1 MFKQNLQITKSNILD
16 STLFLKKNI
25 ISLIPLRFVILL
37 CFCKQIKPFML
48 SKIITSATIG
58 IDAYLVETETHCE
71 KQIPGFLIVGLP
83 DNAVKESR
91 ERVTAAIKNSGYEFP
106 VKKITINL
114 APADI
119 KKEGSSFD
127 LPIAIGILAASD
139 IVKPDLL
146 EDTIILG
153 ELSLD
158 GSIRHIKGALPI
170 AVEAKAKNIKRIIL
184 PSSSVKEASIVEG
197 IDVYGIDTLQEAVR
211 FLNGEFKPEPVKSN
225 LEEIFSA
232 VNTYNLDFKDVKG
245 QENVKRAL
253 EVAAAGGHNI
263 LMIGPPGSG
272 KSMLAKRIPS
282 ILPPMSF
289 EEALETTK
297 IHSVA
302 GILQKEKA
310 LVTERPFRSPHHTVS
325 DAALI
330 GGGSF
335 PRPGEVSY
343 AHHGVLFL
351 DELPEFKKN
360 VLEVLRQPL
369 EDYKVTVSRSKMSL
383 EFPANF
389 MLASAMNPCPCGY
402 YTDPDKECTCNTG
415 MIQRYMSKISGP
427 LLDRIDIHIEVPA
440 VKYKELSSREEGEH
454 SVNIRERVVKAREI
468 QLKRFSGFK
477 KIYCNADMSTREVRT
492 FCRLN
497 DAGEQL
503 LKMAMTKLGLSARAY
518 DRILKVSRTI
528 ADLENSENIEAAHIS
543 EAIQYRSLDREL
555 WNH

>member
-1 MFKQNLQITKSNILD
+1 
-16 STLFLKKNI
+16 
-25 ISLIPLRFVILL
+25 
-37 CFCKQIKPFML
+37 
-48 SKIITSATIG
+48 SATYG
-58 IDAYLVETETHCE
+58 IDAYLVEVETHVE
-71 KQIPGFLIVGLP
+71 KQVPGFIIVGLP

-91 ERVTAAIKNSGYEFP
+91 ERVTSAIKNSGFEFP
-106 VKKITINL
+106 KKRITINL

-127 LPIAIGILAASD
+127 LPIAIGILSATEKVETGMLADS
-139 IVKPDLL
+139 VL
-146 EDTIILG
+146 LG

-158 GSIRHIKGALPI
+158 GVLRPVKGALSI
-170 AVEAKAKNIKRIIL
+170 SVEAKNKGLKRIIL
-184 PSSSVKEASIVEG
+184 PMESASEAGIVDDIE
-197 IDVYGIDTLQEAVR
+197 VYGMESLFDVVQ
-211 FLNGEFKPEPVKSN
+211 FLNGEITKEPVKTDKN
-225 LEEIFSA
+225 EIFSE
-232 VNTYNLDFKDVKG
+232 VNKYQLDFSDVKG

-272 KSMLAKRIPS
+272 KTMLAKRFPS
-282 ILPPMSF
+282 ILPPLTF

-302 GILQKEKA
+302 GILPKEKA
-310 LVTERPFRSPHHTVS
+310 LITERPFRSPHHTVS
-325 DAALI
+325 DAALV

-335 PRPGEVSY
+335 PRPGEVSF
-343 AHHGVLFL
+343 AHYGVLFL

-369 EDYKVTVSRSKMSL
+369 EDSKVTVSRSKLSL

-402 YTDPDKECTCNTG
+402 FTDPNKECTCSPPL
-415 MIQRYMSKISGP
+415 IQKYMAKISGP

-440 VKYKELSSREEGEH
+440 VKYKELSSDNKSET
-454 SVNIRERVVKAREI
+454 SSDIRKRVIYARKI
-468 QLKRFSGFK
+468 QLKRFDGMK
-477 KIYCNADMSTREVRT
+477 NIYCNGDMGTKEIRQ
-492 FCRLN
+492 FCSL
-497 DAGEQL
+497 DSAGAEL

-528 ADLENSENIEAAHIS
+528 ADLEQSENILPSHVS

>member
-1 MFKQNLQITKSNILD
+1 MF
-16 STLFLKKNI
+16 
-25 ISLIPLRFVILL
+25 
-37 CFCKQIKPFML
+37 
-48 SKIITSATIG
+48 SKVYASATYG
-58 IDAYLVETETHCE
+58 IDAVIIGVETNAE
-71 KQIPGFLIVGLP
+71 KQIPGFTIVGLP
-83 DNAVKESR
+83 DSAVKESR
-91 ERVTAAIKNSGYEFP
+91 ERVSAAIKNSGYQFP
-106 VKKITINL
+106 LRKITVNL

-127 LPIAIGILAASD
+127 LPIAIGILAANEELAFSF
-139 IVKPDLL
+139 L

-158 GSIRHIKGALPI
+158 GSLRKIKGALSI
-170 AVEAKAKNIKRIIL
+170 AAEAKKRGFTKLIL
-184 PSSSVKEASIVEG
+184 PQDSVREASIVEG
-197 IDVYGIDTLQEAVR
+197 IEVYGMKSLNEVVS
-211 FLNGEFKPEPVKSN
+211 FLTGMQNFEPVFTDKD
-225 LEEIFSA
+225 EIFSE
-232 VNTYNLDFKDVKG
+232 VNTYHLDFSDVKG

-253 EVAAAGGHNI
+253 EIAAAGGHNI

-272 KSMLAKRIPS
+272 KTMLAKRMPS
-282 ILPPMSF
+282 ILPPLTF

-302 GILQKEKA
+302 GILPKDKA
-310 LVTERPFRSPHHTVS
+310 LITERPFRSPHHTVS

-330 GGGSF
+330 GGGTF
-335 PRPGEVSY
+335 PRPGEVSF

-369 EDYKVTVSRSKMSL
+369 EDYKVTISRSKMSL

-389 MLASAMNPCPCGY
+389 MLAAAMNPCPCGY
-402 YTDPDKECTCNTG
+402 YTDPTHECTCTVG
-415 MIQRYMSKISGP
+415 MIQKYMSKISGP
-427 LLDRIDIHIEVPA
+427 LLDRIDIHVEVPA
-440 VKYKELSSREEGEH
+440 VKYKELSSHAKGET
-454 SVNIRERVVKAREI
+454 STEIRKRVVAARRI
-468 QLKRFSGFK
+468 QQKRFEKENHIFN
-477 KIYCNADMSTREVRT
+477 NADMGTKEVREY
-492 FCRLN
+492 CKL
-497 DAGEQL
+497 DSAGSEL

-528 ADLENSENIEAAHIS
+528 ADLEGEENILPQHVS